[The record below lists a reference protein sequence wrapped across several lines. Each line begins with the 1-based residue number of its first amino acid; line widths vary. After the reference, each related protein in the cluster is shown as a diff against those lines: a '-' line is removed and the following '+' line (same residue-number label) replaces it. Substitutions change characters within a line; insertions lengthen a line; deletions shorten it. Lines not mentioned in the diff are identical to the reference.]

1 MPSFGSAK
9 ARRSENGI
17 ATDALEAEP
26 VPAIHPVL
34 VTVPENLLVG
44 RVVERRG
51 LPTRP
56 LHRCLLPGRKAP
68 ISRLGIPELALPVKL
83 LTLLS

>member
-1 MPSFGSAK
+1 MVHLGVV
-9 ARRSENGI
+9 E
-17 ATDALEAEP
+17 L
-26 VPAIHPVL
+26 VPAICLVL
-34 VTVPENLLVG
+34 VAIPENPLVG

-56 LHRCLLPGRKAP
+56 LHRHLLPGRKALV
-68 ISRLGIPELALPVKL
+68 SRLGIPELVLSVKL